1 MKTKR
6 LSLSCFAAV
15 LKKRILPIAIAALV
29 IAIAGFTV
37 VALLPHQY
45 AAEAVFYVRDLQADA
60 YFAENGI
67 TADQRE
73 VSEKLTAEY
82 AAILTKSDVLLS
94 RMINKHALSVTP
106 EALPK
111 ILSTKAEGAVLTV
124 TATAADAATADAV
137 IAALQAELVPFLQ
150 ELTLPGLVAAP
161 PVVQL
166 LTGAAPAVDVSPSPL
181 LFALYGL
188 LVGFAAAYLFFLCLF
203 LFSNRITDEGEARA
217 VCPEIPYFGSI
228 PTTLPPADAA
238 EAFYALRERLPR
250 RSTERAVCL
259 SVTSATDGEG
269 KSYVTAGLATSLAIS
284 GKQVLVIDADLRGN
298 EKSEFYLPTK
308 EPGFAEYLSGKHT
321 TTDRMVRKT
330 DCEGLNVL
338 PAGLASV
345 SPCDFPLS
353 ERISQL
359 LDAYAPHFDY
369 ILVDFPAV
377 STAAEAAASAK
388 EFFGTLLV
396 AAPNRCN
403 AKALRAAG
411 AAILQ
416 AGGSVVGLVVNTPP
430 KSVENK

>member
-1 MKTKR
+1 MKSKR

-15 LKKRILPIAIAALV
+15 LKKRLLPIVITALAL
-29 IAIAGFTV
+29 AIAGFTV

-67 TADQRE
+67 TAAQRE
-73 VSEKLTAEY
+73 VSESLTAEY
-82 AAILTKSDVLLS
+82 ATIVTKSDVLLA
-94 RMINKHALSVTP
+94 RMINRHALPVTP
-106 EALPK
+106 EALLK
-111 ILSTKAEGAVLTV
+111 MLSADAKGAMLTI
-124 TATAADAATADAV
+124 TATASEAATADAV

-150 ELTLPGLVAAP
+150 ELTLPNLKDAPAVA
-161 PVVQL
+161 QL
-166 LTGAAPAVDVSPSPL
+166 LTGATPAVDVSPSPL

-203 LFSNRITDEGEARA
+203 LFSNRITNEEEVRA
-217 VCPEIPYFGSI
+217 TCPEIPYFGSI
-228 PTTLPPADAA
+228 PTILPPADAA

-259 SVTSATDGEG
+259 SVTSAIEGEG
-269 KSYVTAGLATSLAIS
+269 KSYVIAGLATSLAIS
-284 GKQVLVIDADLRGN
+284 GKQVLVIDADLRSN
-298 EKSEFYLPTK
+298 EKSDFYLPKK

-353 ERISQL
+353 ERVSGL

-377 STAAEAAASAK
+377 STAAEAAATAK

-396 AAPNRCN
+396 AAPHKCSV
-403 AKALRAAG
+403 KTLREAG

-430 KSVENK
+430 KDVENK